1 MFRMK
6 NPFNKKKYIRPEL
19 VEVELDKMIVL
30 QVNSDG
36 PPIPDDDI
44 WNSSENPTSTSDST
58 DESFEK
64 SSFEDN
70 PFQR

>member
-1 MFRMK
+1 MK